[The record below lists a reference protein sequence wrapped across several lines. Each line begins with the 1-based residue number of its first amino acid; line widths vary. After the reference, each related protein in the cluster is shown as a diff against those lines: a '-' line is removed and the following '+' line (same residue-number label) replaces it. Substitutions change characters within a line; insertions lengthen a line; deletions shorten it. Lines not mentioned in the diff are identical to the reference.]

1 MVSSHVSTPPMGR
14 CRPLNTWHLRDWSW
28 RRAIHETW
36 IGRER
41 YFITLCH
48 GHGLCAFAFAIQIKL
63 ASLLAELT
71 VLSDLI
77 SKSQTDIHPK
87 HGIWP
92 HSEFSHRLSL
102 MFFLFFFW
110 FVCLEKAPV
119 KWLEKARARWN
130 IQTWLTDWDNRF
142 IYLMFIYLLFFF
154 NEYYIYINK

>member
-36 IGRER
+36 VAEGRLAVNGILSH
-41 YFITLCH
+41 FVMNMSF
-48 GHGLCAFAFAIQIKL
+48 CAVAFAIQIKL

-92 HSEFSHRLSL
+92 HSEFFSPLELDVFS
-102 MFFLFFFW
+102 FLFL
-110 FVCLEKAPV
+110 VCLLGKSSPV

-142 IYLMFIYLLFFF
+142 IYLMFIYT
-154 NEYYIYINK
+154 